1 MYLLCSISQFDSSS
15 ERIEISSAHAS
26 VLRVILFVILNFPKS
41 LLLCNSLGNATGR
54 CSRAAALRGTEV
66 IITLHITSSDH
77 THARAVSIVTA
88 HKRVSDVN
96 DRYYRL
102 LSSGQTYIQHI
113 VS

>member
-1 MYLLCSISQFDSSS
+1 MYFLSSISQLDSSS

-41 LLLCNSLGNATGR
+41 PLVQQSRKCRRSMQLC
-54 CSRAAALRGTEV
+54 CCTERDGGYYNT
-66 IITLHITSSDH
+66 IHH
-77 THARAVSIVTA
+77 EFCPHARAVSIVTA

-96 DRYYRL
+96 DRYYQAAQSNR
-102 LSSGQTYIQHI
+102 QHI